1 MTVIMV
7 YLEKPCS
14 KEYNE
19 LLSMLDILFS
29 TEIQSESKKKML
41 RDDFNVPMTRTVESE
56 VSFMCNLS
64 EGVYQKGIEKGMEK
78 GIIQNMLTSIRNIV
92 EGTGFTVDQA
102 MNLLKIPDSEKPRYL
117 ELLKQE

>member
-1 MTVIMV
+1 
-7 YLEKPCS
+7 
-14 KEYNE
+14 
-19 LLSMLDILFS
+19 MLDILFS

-56 VSFMCNLS
+56 VSLMCNLS

-78 GIIQNMLTSIRNIV
+78 GIIQNMLASIKNIV

-102 MNLLKIPDSEKPRYL
+102 MYLLKIPDSEKPRYL